1 MANGGTEKKRRD
13 ASESQRKSRRVGI
26 STTRAIGGWHRRLE
40 KKEKEK
46 HADDARKQRGKT
58 KQKTGRTTQPKRK
71 KEKKEMAS
79 NKTKQQQQQQQQQ
92 LVPVVFWS
100 SPYQAQ
106 EVVNHWTKH
115 FPRKT

>member
-1 MANGGTEKKRRD
+1 MA
-13 ASESQRKSRRVGI
+13 SQTG
-26 STTRAIGGWHRRLE
+26 
-40 KKEKEK
+40 KKEKKKNTPMTHAGEGEK
-46 HADDARKQRGKT
+46 
-58 KQKTGRTTQPKRK
+58 QPKKREGRLSQKEK

-79 NKTKQQQQQQQQQ
+79 NKTKQQQQQQQQ